1 MPPSWGNY
9 YSHEIPN
16 IRGWFPTRGFRSQCQ
31 SRCVVDFVKLGS
43 DEAARN
49 PEPHTV
55 QPCGSK
61 VGPAKEAPPNFSQ
74 LLNPNRVRNFS
85 FSGICITASRRSQ
98 AFRAAL
104 SPQAS
109 REAVCRRT
117 DHVIG
122 QRGVLLCIPRFVSQW
137 SSHNGVDSG
146 IVSGAAGV
154 PGRRGLCRR
163 PHRHGRHG
171 QDVRP
176 EAEQCGLEVISARH
190 ALFYLDQTVGATQEA
205 SMSRP
210 SSACGQLTHSS
221 QSSSLW

>member
-1 MPPSWGNY
+1 MLGFQTWLGAVVAVLRASCARFSQTKGPLGSMGTGMPPSWGNY

-16 IRGWFPTRGFRSQCQ
+16 IRGWFPTRGFRSQRQ
-31 SRCVVDFVKLGS
+31 SRCVVNFVKLGS

-122 QRGVLLCIPRFVSQW
+122 QRGFFFAFRDLFP
-137 SSHNGVDSG
+137 SG
-146 IVSGAAGV
+146 RVTMAS
-154 PGRRGLCRR
+154 
-163 PHRHGRHG
+163 
-171 QDVRP
+171 
-176 EAEQCGLEVISARH
+176 
-190 ALFYLDQTVGATQEA
+190 TVA
-205 SMSRP
+205 
-210 SSACGQLTHSS
+210 SSAAPPAFPGAEDFAVGLIGMGDMGKMYARRLSS
-221 QSSSLW
+221 AGWR